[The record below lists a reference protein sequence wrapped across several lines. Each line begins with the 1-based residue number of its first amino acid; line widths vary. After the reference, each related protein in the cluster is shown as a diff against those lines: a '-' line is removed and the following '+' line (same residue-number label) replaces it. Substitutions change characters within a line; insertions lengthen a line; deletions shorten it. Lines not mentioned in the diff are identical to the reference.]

1 MSHPSISREG
11 AWASELLLGCPLVSL
26 WTKPPPDLPR
36 AGGDPSW
43 SPRLGVGW
51 GGSCVGLLGHV
62 SSSKAHVSTP
72 PSRGLLPNG
81 IGQTPFPSVVCRTQS
96 ERGREGD
103 HGGGWGL
110 ALTEPSQN
118 RLVGAW
124 GQGVEGAE
132 PPHSFPPHSWEPQE
146 AQACL
151 CGPGIGGG
159 GGSGAKGAS
168 SGAQA
173 EMGEEDRLRGLQAL
187 LASPCLRSSFPCSQ
201 GFPVSPCPSHLC
213 PPLPPRSWLL
223 PVLDSYAPVGGP
235 SLYLPPLP
243 SPQGLST
250 GLLAHY
256 SLPGGVCF
264 RLVTVTW
271 SVTGPP
277 TWCDVR
283 TTKKATCLQTSLST
297 AIKTLPLEQHSLE

>member
-159 GGSGAKGAS
+159 GRFWGKRSQLWRPGRDGRGGQVEGSPGSA
-168 SGAQA
+168 
-173 EMGEEDRLRGLQAL
+173 GL
-187 LASPCLRSSFPCSQ
+187 S
-201 GFPVSPCPSHLC
+201 
-213 PPLPPRSWLL
+213 
-223 PVLDSYAPVGGP
+223 
-235 SLYLPPLP
+235 LPPLFLPLLSGLPCQSMSFSFVPPP
-243 SPQGLST
+243 SAPVLAPTCPGLIRSC
-250 GLLAHY
+250 GGPLAVPAPTPKPSGPVY
-256 SLPGGVCF
+256 G
-264 RLVTVTW
+264 T
-271 SVTGPP
+271 TGPLLSSRRCLLP
-277 TWCDVR
+277 PSHSHLVR
-283 TTKKATCLQTSLST
+283 DWST
-297 AIKTLPLEQHSLE
+297 HLV